1 MAALTEAAKRTT
13 ILVRDLKRSLE
24 FYRDILGWDVFYEG
38 DVDGEGVSQLM
49 GMPCTG
55 VKMVVLN
62 AHGSQFGN
70 IGLME
75 VKNAAPPLENP
86 TQTGRIRYG
95 EAALV
100 IGTQN
105 ILELHEKIAKA
116 GYTVINPPAKI
127 GVPGRPMAVLEMFV
141 RDPDGVLVN
150 LTQRVAA

>member
-1 MAALTEAAKRTT
+1 MPAQTEAVKRTT
-13 ILVRDLKRSLE
+13 ILVRDMQKSLA

-38 DVDGEGVSQLM
+38 DVDGESVAQLM

-70 IGLME
+70 VGLME
-75 VKNAAPPLENP
+75 VKDAAPPMENIP
-86 TQTGRIRYG
+86 PPKRIRYG

-100 IGTQN
+100 ISTQN
-105 ILELHEKIAKA
+105 ILDLHDKIAKA
-116 GYTVINPPAKI
+116 GYVVINAPAKI

-150 LTQRVAA
+150 LTQRIAV

>member
-1 MAALTEAAKRTT
+1 MPALTEAAKRTT
-13 ILVRDLKRSLE
+13 ILVRDMQKSLA

-38 DVDGEGVSQLM
+38 DVDGEGVAELM
-49 GMPCTG
+49 GMPCKG

-70 IGLME
+70 VGLME
-75 VKNAAPPLENP
+75 VKEAVPPMENRP
-86 TQTGRIRYG
+86 PPKRIQYG

-116 GYTVINPPAKI
+116 GYVVINPPARI

-150 LTQRVAA
+150 LTQRIAA

>member
-1 MAALTEAAKRTT
+1 MPAHTEAVKRTT
-13 ILVRDLKRSLE
+13 ILVRDMQKSLA

-38 DVDGEGVSQLM
+38 DVDGAGVAQLM
-49 GMPCTG
+49 GMPCSG

-70 IGLME
+70 VGLME
-75 VKNAAPPLENP
+75 VKDAAPPMDNP
-86 TQTGRIRYG
+86 PPPKRIRYG
-95 EAALV
+95 EAGLV
-100 IGTQN
+100 ISTQN
-105 ILELHEKIAKA
+105 IVALHEEIAKA
-116 GYTVINPPAKI
+116 GYVVINPPARI

>member
-1 MAALTEAAKRTT
+1 MPAHTEAAKRTT
-13 ILVRDLKRSLE
+13 ILVRDMQKSLA

-38 DVDGEGVSQLM
+38 DVDGEGVAQLM
-49 GMPCTG
+49 GMPCRG

-70 IGLME
+70 VGLME
-75 VKNAAPPLENP
+75 VKDAAPLMENLP
-86 TQTGRIRYG
+86 PPKRIRYG

-100 IGTQN
+100 ISTQN
-105 ILELHEKIAKA
+105 ILELHDKIAKA
-116 GYTVINPPAKI
+116 GYVVINAPAKI